1 MIQGE
6 RGWTPSTHNVV
17 WPWSPSSTAPILKN
31 KTKKGS
37 VFNIMCTLTLSTLL
51 RCWLATC
58 CLIAAIPVQNE
69 DKMLAHPSPWRML
82 WLWVLCGIHS
92 TAADKEQSSFCRV
105 CDFSACHLS
114 SPIRGC
120 YCLGCRITGQ
130 KEPARGPSYF
140 YRFLVALTGNKR
152 SRSQSSKWEKL
163 LECHRC
169 LSLEFWQVSS
179 GQQKGRSVPLLCY
192 PAGKKTYS

>member
-92 TAADKEQSSFCRV
+92 TAADRRSKAVSAECVTSLLVTCPAQSGDVTVWGVGLQDRKNLLGAPVIFT
-105 CDFSACHLS
+105 DFL
-114 SPIRGC
+114 
-120 YCLGCRITGQ
+120 L
-130 KEPARGPSYF
+130 PS
-140 YRFLVALTGNKR
+140 LVT
-152 SRSQSSKWEKL
+152 
-163 LECHRC
+163 
-169 LSLEFWQVSS
+169 
-179 GQQKGRSVPLLCY
+179 KGVVAKAASERNF
-192 PAGKKTYS
+192 